1 MKKVIKIKPFESEL
15 FDIAKHLV
23 TQLKNSG
30 YKAFC
35 VGGCT
40 RDMLMNVPPKEYDI
54 TTSATPEEVSNI
66 FSHTIPVGVS
76 FGVILVLIGHYRF
89 EVATFRKDE
98 GYSDSRHPDYV
109 TYSTDEEEDV
119 LRRDFTING
128 MLYDPIEE
136 EAIDYAGGLDDIR
149 DGIIRTIGVPL
160 DRFSEDKLRLMRAV
174 RFASRYGFAI
184 EGDTYGAL
192 KELASRINLVS
203 AERIKDEL
211 VKIITQRNPGDGLKM
226 LRETGLLR
234 YILPEVDIMHGV
246 EQPPEF
252 HPEGDVFK
260 HTCLVL
266 DKIYEN
272 TGGLASPELAMGGL
286 LHDVGKPPTFSVSDR
301 IRFNGH
307 DKLGADMSR
316 EICRRLKFSNKQIE
330 LIYELVRD
338 HLKFKDVFYMKKS
351 TLKRFIG
358 MPDFDEHMV
367 LHLADCLAS
376 HGSTEAYDFVMKK
389 FEELKDEE
397 IKPEPLLGGRE
408 LIEMGYSPGPLF
420 KEILNLVEEAQLEGE
435 ITSRSEALE
444 LVSRKYPIGKN
455 AG

>member
-1 MKKVIKIKPFESEL
+1 MKKVVKVKPFKSEL
-15 FDIAKHLV
+15 FDMGKYLV
-23 TQLKNSG
+23 TQLRNSG

-40 RDMLMNVPPKEYDI
+40 RDTLMNVPPKEYDI
-54 TTSATPEEVSNI
+54 TTSATPDEVSKL

-98 GYSDSRHPDYV
+98 SYSDGRHPDRV
-109 TYSTDEEEDV
+109 TYSTEEEEDV

-136 EAIDYAGGLDDIR
+136 KAIDYVGGMDDIR

-160 DRFSEDKLRLMRAV
+160 ERFSEDKLRLMRAV
-174 RFASRYGFAI
+174 RFASRYGFAL
-184 EGDTYGAL
+184 EDSTHDAL
-192 KELASRINLVS
+192 KKLASGINQVS
-203 AERIKDEL
+203 AERIRDEL
-211 VKIITQRNPGDGLKM
+211 VKIITQKNPGSGL
-226 LRETGLLR
+226 GLLR
-234 YILPEVDIMHGV
+234 ESGLLGHILPEVDRMYGV

-252 HPEGDVFK
+252 HPEGDVFT

-272 TGGLASPELAMGGL
+272 TGGIISPELAIGGL

-307 DKLGADMSR
+307 DKLGAEMSVD
-316 EICRRLKFSNKQIE
+316 ICRRLKFSNKQTE
-330 LIYELVRD
+330 VVYELVRD

-358 MPDFDEHMV
+358 TPDFEEHLV
-367 LHLADCLAS
+367 LHLADCMAS
-376 HGSTEAYDFVMKK
+376 HGSTEAYDFIMKK
-389 FEELKDEE
+389 FDEFKDEE

-408 LIEMGYSPGPLF
+408 LIEMGYTPGPIF
-420 KEILNLVEEAQLEGE
+420 TEILNFVEEAQLEGE
-435 ITSRSEALE
+435 IKNRKEAE
-444 LVSRKYPIGKN
+444 EIVSKKYPLDERSD
-455 AG
+455 